1 MIPSDKYLFN
11 LINMTNNLF
20 QLNVPFVYPL
30 KTSEN
35 PGGIEM
41 QHWAIKWVKQ
51 RLIDE
56 FEQLLPY

>member
-1 MIPSDKYLFN
+1 
-11 LINMTNNLF
+11 MTNNLF